1 MYLLLIILP
10 AEDDEEYEETED
22 EDDKAEEDGG
32 DEAEDDIALLC
43 EICRA
48 WGGVSQ
54 GQGLAP
60 VTARSRTALSNKG
73 ADSEDTGRTQGGRS
87 LSLLTMTLLS
97 GSRNLVAIC

>member
-1 MYLLLIILP
+1 MYLFLIVLP

-22 EDDKAEEDGG
+22 EDDKAQEDGG

-43 EICRA
+43 EISRA
-48 WGGVSQ
+48 WRGVSQ

-60 VTARSRTALSNKG
+60 VTARSRAALSNKG
-73 ADSEDTGRTQGGRS
+73 AHSEDTGRER
-87 LSLLTMTLLS
+87 SLLTMTLLS